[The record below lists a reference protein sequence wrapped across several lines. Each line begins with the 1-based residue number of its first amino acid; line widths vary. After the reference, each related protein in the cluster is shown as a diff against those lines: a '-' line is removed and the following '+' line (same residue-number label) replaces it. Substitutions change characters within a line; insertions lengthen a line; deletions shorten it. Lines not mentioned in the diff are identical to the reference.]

1 MYYFMSLRY
10 STQDPHAPLW
20 TYNTEGHTTNHTARD
35 IESFEL
41 NKEMES
47 DYTTSTTTSLYNRTT
62 YSPLNGLRMP
72 QTTTKQSLNRG
83 LHLIITTYNGHI
95 YILDGVTQC
104 VERIDVGEHLYS
116 MPLLDD
122 VTGDGFLDLVVG
134 TVNGQMLLLESS
146 VTYHPLQAWTAFPRG
161 RGNGFTVGQVL
172 PYLIYCLV
180 YMCICLIYYIVSYIV
195 TYIGLPIVL
204 LV

>member
-1 MYYFMSLRY
+1 MSYRY
-10 STQDPHAPLW
+10 SSQDPHAPLW
-20 TYNTEGHTTNHTARD
+20 TYNTEGHTTNHTIRD

-47 DYTTSTTTSLYNRTT
+47 DYTATTSTTTTTSSYNRTT
-62 YSPLNGLRMP
+62 YSPLNGLRTP
-72 QTTTKQSLNRG
+72 QVNPKQPINRG

-134 TVNGQMLLLESS
+134 TVNGQMMLLESS
-146 VTYHPLQAWTAFPRG
+146 VPYHPLQAWTAFPRG
-161 RGNGFTVGQVL
+161 RGNGFTAGQVL
-172 PYLIYCLV
+172 PSLIYCLV
-180 YMCICLIYYIVSYIV
+180 YVY
-195 TYIGLPIVL
+195 TP
-204 LV
+204 

>member
-1 MYYFMSLRY
+1 M
-10 STQDPHAPLW
+10 W

-47 DYTTSTTTSLYNRTT
+47 DYTASTTSTTTSSYNRTT
-62 YSPLNGLRMP
+62 YSPLIGLRTP
-72 QTTTKQSLNRG
+72 QVNPKQPINRG

-134 TVNGQMLLLESS
+134 TVNGQLLLLESS
-146 VTYHPLQAWTAFPRG
+146 VPYHPLQACTAFPRG
-161 RGNGFTVGQVL
+161 RGNGFTAGQVL
-172 PYLIYCLV
+172 LHRIYVAL
-180 YMCICLIYYIVSYIV
+180 CIGICRIYDYIIMYI
-195 TYIGLPIVL
+195 LVL
-204 LV
+204 LSVYL

>member
-1 MYYFMSLRY
+1 
-10 STQDPHAPLW
+10 
-20 TYNTEGHTTNHTARD
+20 
-35 IESFEL
+35 
-41 NKEMES
+41 MES
-47 DYTTSTTTSLYNRTT
+47 DYTTTTSITTLSYNRTT
-62 YSPLNGLRMP
+62 YSPLNGLRTP
-72 QTTTKQSLNRG
+72 QANTKQSLNRG

-134 TVNGQMLLLESS
+134 TVNGQLLLLESS
-146 VTYHPLQAWTAFPRG
+146 VPYHPLQAWTAFPRG

-172 PYLIYCLV
+172 PSLIYCLV
-180 YMCICLIYYIVSYIV
+180 YVY
-195 TYIGLPIVL
+195 TP
-204 LV
+204 